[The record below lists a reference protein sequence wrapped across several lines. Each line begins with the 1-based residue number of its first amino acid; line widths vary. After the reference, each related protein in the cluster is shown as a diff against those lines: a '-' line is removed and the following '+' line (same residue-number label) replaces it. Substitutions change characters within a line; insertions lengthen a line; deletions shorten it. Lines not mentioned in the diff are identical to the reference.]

1 MKSQR
6 QSKILELINKYDI
19 ETQEELTQYLAKE
32 GFVATQATVSRDIKE
47 LRLIKVS
54 TGEKH
59 GRQNKYKYAANT
71 LNSEIDTR
79 LGNKFKNILSEAV
92 TKINCA
98 GHLVVLK
105 TYAGTAQA
113 AAVAIDALEVPTLIG
128 CVAGD
133 DTIIIVMAT
142 ENDARDFMK
151 KLSKSIKG

>member
-19 ETQEELTQYLAKE
+19 ETQEELTQFLAKD
-32 GFVATQATVSRDIKE
+32 GYVATQATVSRDIKE

-54 TGEKH
+54 TGEKS

-98 GHLVVLK
+98 GNIVVLK

-133 DTIIIVMAT
+133 DTIIIVMST
-142 ENDARDFMK
+142 DNDAQDFMK

>member
-19 ETQEELTQYLAKE
+19 ETQEELTQYLAKD
-32 GFVATQATVSRDIKE
+32 GVVATQATVSRDIKE
-47 LRLIKVS
+47 LRLIKVA
-54 TGEKH
+54 TGEKQ

-71 LNSEIDTR
+71 LSSEIDTR
-79 LGNKFKNILSEAV
+79 LGNKFRNILSEAV

-98 GHLVVLK
+98 GNIVVLK

-142 ENDARDFMK
+142 ENDAHDFMK

>member
-1 MKSQR
+1 MGLKL
-6 QSKILELINKYDI
+6 ILKNSTNL
-19 ETQEELTQYLAKE
+19 LAC
-32 GFVATQATVSRDIKE
+32 
-47 LRLIKVS
+47 S
-54 TGEKH
+54 TEAGVC
-59 GRQNKYKYAANT
+59 
-71 LNSEIDTR
+71 LF
-79 LGNKFKNILSEAV
+79 GNKFKNILSEAV